1 VAEAIGSRFAM
12 KPSSS
17 YTVLKVNVDVLIAY
31 LTSDQNAQQ
40 VIQEALDASET
51 VAYIPLSTTA
61 G

>member
-1 VAEAIGSRFAM
+1 M

-17 YTVLKVNVDVLIAY
+17 YTVLKANVDVLVAY

-40 VIQEALDASET
+40 VVQEALDASET
-51 VAYIPLSTTA
+51 VTYIPLSTTA